1 MKPRA
6 VPHPITAQRKNTSR
20 QRALAL
26 IRQWWFFAVLVF
38 GVLGAGYFPLRSG
51 REQQPPIV
59 HSDSVSVPA
68 ISRLPV
74 IGNRERATFL
84 AVGDI
89 MLSRAVAAISKQHQD
104 RAYPFRQI
112 VSYMNSADFVF
123 GNFETPITPGR
134 EIQNDELTFRSDP
147 GVEADMAVANI
158 EAVSLANN
166 HVPNFGEQ
174 GILDTLAL
182 LHAVGIQT
190 AGAGKNLAQALQPA
204 VITKNG
210 LTIAFLAY
218 NDTDV
223 VPESYGA
230 SDQHAGTAFMD
241 IPTMQTAVR
250 QANDDAD
257 IVVVS
262 MHSGIE
268 YAPTPNASQQ
278 RFAYAAIDAGA
289 DLVLGHHPHV
299 VQPAELYKGKYIFYS
314 LGNFIFDQPFS
325 DDTKTGMT
333 AVITVSKKGVDNITF
348 QPVFMEHA
356 AQPRLLVWPEAQN
369 MIKRLAV
376 PMDAAGNVL
385 RVSESLPA
393 SQLSR

>member
-6 VPHPITAQRKNTSR
+6 VPYPTTALRKNRLRKHKPTLMR
-20 QRALAL
+20 QRWVF
-26 IRQWWFFAVLVF
+26 IVLVL
-38 GVLGAGYFPLRSG
+38 GVLGVGYFPLRNG
-51 REQQPPIV
+51 IEQQPPII

-68 ISRLPV
+68 IFRLPF

-104 RAYPFRQI
+104 RAYPFRQLL
-112 VSYMNSADFVF
+112 SYMNSTDFVF
-123 GNFETPITPGR
+123 GNLETPITPGR

-147 GVEADMAVANI
+147 GVEADMAIANI

-174 GILDTLAL
+174 GILDTLSL
-182 LHAVGIQT
+182 LHADGIQT
-190 AGAGKNLAQALQPA
+190 AGAGKDRAEALQPA
-204 VITKNG
+204 IVTKNG

-223 VPESYGA
+223 VPEDYGA
-230 SDQHAGTAFMD
+230 SDQRAGTALMD

-250 QANDDAD
+250 QANDGAD

-268 YAPTPNASQQ
+268 YATTPNASQQ
-278 RFAYAAIDAGA
+278 RFARAAIDAGA

-299 VQPAELYKGKYIFYS
+299 VQSAELYKGQYILYS

-333 AVITVSKKGVDNITF
+333 AVITVSTKGVDNILF
-348 QPVFMEHA
+348 QPVYIEHA
-356 AQPRLLVWPEAQN
+356 AQPRLLAWPEAQN
-369 MIKRLAV
+369 IIERLTV
-376 PMDAAGNVL
+376 PLDAAGTVL
-385 RVSESLPA
+385 RPTESLPT
-393 SQLSR
+393 SPLSR